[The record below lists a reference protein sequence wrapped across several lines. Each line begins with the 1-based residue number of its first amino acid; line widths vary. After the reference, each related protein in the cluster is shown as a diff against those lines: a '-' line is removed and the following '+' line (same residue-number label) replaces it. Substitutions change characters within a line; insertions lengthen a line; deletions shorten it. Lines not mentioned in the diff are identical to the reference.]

1 MSSPS
6 VREQVLALAQQ
17 HGVSTQPNGLD
28 EMALG
33 ITHAAGDD
41 IEMDEVQIGI
51 AHLVDKGVIQPKE
64 GLDMLYAH
72 LNEGSGNG
80 F

>member
-41 IEMDEVQIGI
+41 IEMDEADI
-51 AHLVDKGVIQPKE
+51 ALVHLIREGHISLREGQQFYIQYHSQE
-64 GLDMLYAH
+64 
-72 LNEGSGNG
+72 
-80 F
+80 